1 MNTKTHAGHKA
12 EKIGEPSLQF
22 EKNYFSGRKYRSKE
36 TLVKRNVLEV
46 VKWASRV
53 SGRDFLRGT
62 GKKALDVGCAYG
74 FASAVLSSLGYETFG
89 VDVSKWG
96 VRQAKVVSDGSFVVC
111 DAQALLPFKAE
122 RFDLVTCFD
131 VLEHLRFPEMAIRN
145 MLESSKDALICTTPN
160 RNVEKPVRKIMR
172 DFDET
177 HVSAK
182 SSSEWEKSIREVV
195 DRESVNVE
203 TFFDVTA
210 KLANTRVL
218 FKSVKLPRFGLTVRI
233 LVRK

>member
-1 MNTKTHAGHKA
+1 M
-12 EKIGEPSLQF
+12 GESRLQF
-22 EKNYFSGRKYRSKE
+22 EKNYFSGRKYWSKE

-46 VKWASRV
+46 ITWASRV
-53 SGRDFLRGT
+53 SGKEFLQGN

-74 FASAVLSSLGYETFG
+74 FASTVLASLGGE
-89 VDVSKWG
+89 S
-96 VRQAKVVSDGSFVVC
+96 
-111 DAQALLPFKAE
+111 
-122 RFDLVTCFD
+122 FDLVTCFD
-131 VLEHLRFPEMAIRN
+131 VLEHLQFPEMAIRN
-145 MLESSKDALICTTPN
+145 MLESSRGALICTTPN
-160 RNVEKPVRKIMR
+160 RHVEKPVRKIMR

-177 HVSAK
+177 HVSVK
-182 SSSEWEKSIREVV
+182 SPSEWEKSLRDVVGREV
-195 DRESVNVE
+195 VNVE

>member
-1 MNTKTHAGHKA
+1 M
-12 EKIGEPSLQF
+12 GESRLQF
-22 EKNYFSGRKYRSKE
+22 EKNYFSGRKYWSKE

-46 VKWASRV
+46 ITWASRV
-53 SGRDFLRGT
+53 SGKEFLQGN

-74 FASAVLSSLGYETFG
+74 FASTVLASLGYETFG
-89 VDVSKWG
+89 VDVSRWG
-96 VRQAKVVSDGSFVVC
+96 VRQAKAVSDGSFVVC
-111 DAQALLPFKAE
+111 DAQALLPFKGE
-122 RFDLVTCFD
+122 SFDLVTCFD
-131 VLEHLRFPEMAIRN
+131 VLEHLQFPEMAIRN
-145 MLESSKDALICTTPN
+145 MLESSRGALICTTPN
-160 RNVEKPVRKIMR
+160 RHVEKPVRKIMR

-177 HVSAK
+177 HVSVK
-182 SSSEWEKSIREVV
+182 SPSEWEKSLRDVVGREV
-195 DRESVNVE
+195 VNVE

>member
-1 MNTKTHAGHKA
+1 
-12 EKIGEPSLQF
+12 LQF
-22 EKNYFSGRKYRSKE
+22 EKNYFSDRKYGDKE
-36 TLVKRNVLEV
+36 NTVKRNVLEV
-46 VKWASRV
+46 IKWASRV
-53 SGRDFLRGT
+53 SGKDFLLGT

-74 FASAVLSSLGYETFG
+74 YASAVLMSLGYETFG
-89 VDVSKWG
+89 VDVSRWG
-96 VRQAKVVSDGSFVVC
+96 VSQAKASSGASFVVC
-111 DAQALLPFKAE
+111 DAQGLLPFKAE
-122 RFDLVTCFD
+122 SFDLVTCFD
-131 VLEHLRFPEMAIRN
+131 VLEHLQFPEMAIRN

-160 RNVEKPVRKIMR
+160 RNVEKPVRKLMR

-177 HVSAK
+177 HVSVK

-195 DRESVNVE
+195 SHELVNVE

-210 KLANTRVL
+210 KLANTHVI

>member
-1 MNTKTHAGHKA
+1 M
-12 EKIGEPSLQF
+12 GEPSLQF
-22 EKNYFSGRKYRSKE
+22 EKNYFSGRKYRNKE

-46 VKWASRV
+46 IKWVSRV
-53 SGRDFLRGT
+53 SGKDFLHGI

-74 FASAVLSSLGYETFG
+74 FASAVLESLGYETFG
-89 VDVSKWG
+89 VDVSRWG
-96 VRQAKVVSDGSFVVC
+96 VQQAKATSGGNFVIC
-111 DAQALLPFKAE
+111 DAQALFPFKVE
-122 RFDLVTCFD
+122 SFDLVTCFD
-131 VLEHLRFPEMAIRN
+131 VLEHLQFPETAIRN
-145 MLESSKDALICTTPN
+145 MLQSSKDALVCTTPN

-177 HVSAK
+177 HVSVK
-182 SSSEWEKSIREVV
+182 SPSEWEKSIREVIGH
-195 DRESVNVE
+195 ELVNVE